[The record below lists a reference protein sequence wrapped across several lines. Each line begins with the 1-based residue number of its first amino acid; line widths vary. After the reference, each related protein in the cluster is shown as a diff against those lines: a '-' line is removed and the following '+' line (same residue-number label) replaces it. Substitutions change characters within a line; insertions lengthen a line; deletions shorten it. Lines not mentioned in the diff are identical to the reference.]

1 MFREINREGDAM
13 SQKTMLALLRANP
26 EGYVSG
32 EQVSEQL
39 GLSRAA
45 VWKAVDALRRKG
57 YDIEA
62 RAGMGY
68 RLVSAPDLVTEEEI
82 RAFLRNDREL
92 HCFAEID
99 STNTYLKKLAM
110 TGAPHGTAAVADCQ
124 TAGRGRMDRV
134 FQSPKGK
141 GIYLSVLLRP
151 ELPPQKLLPVTALC
165 GVGVCRAVER
175 VCGIRPQLKW
185 PNDPVV
191 NGKKLC
197 GILTEM
203 ALEGE
208 TGRLQY
214 LVLGVGLNVAQ
225 TAADFTPDVAAMA
238 TSVNEAAGRQVSRA
252 ALTAAMLEE
261 IDAMYGALC
270 RDDTADYLAEYR
282 TRCVNLGKTVQL
294 IRPNGSRDTVTAE
307 AVDEEFSLVVRY
319 PDGRQET
326 VRTGEVSVRGM
337 YGYVE

>member
-1 MFREINREGDAM
+1 MRFPRPIRDGGIFAPSCQLGRLSGVYKAAAECYTEFREINREGDAM

-68 RLVSAPDLVTEEEI
+68 RLVSAPDLVT
-82 RAFLRNDREL
+82 
-92 HCFAEID
+92 
-99 STNTYLKKLAM
+99 
-110 TGAPHGTAAVADCQ
+110 
-124 TAGRGRMDRV
+124 
-134 FQSPKGK
+134 
-141 GIYLSVLLRP
+141 
-151 ELPPQKLLPVTALC
+151 ALC

-175 VCGIRPQLKW
+175 VCGVRPQLKW

-225 TAADFTPDVAAMA
+225 TASDFTPDVAAMA

>member
-1 MFREINREGDAM
+1 M
-13 SQKTMLALLRANP
+13 SQKTMLALLRSASG
-26 EGYVSG
+26 GYVSG

-57 YDIEA
+57 YEIEA
-62 RAGMGY
+62 RAGVGY

-82 RAFLRNDREL
+82 RAFLGDDPREI
-92 HCFAEID
+92 HCFDEID
-99 STNTYLKKLAM
+99 STNNYLKKLAM
-110 TGAPHGTAAVADCQ
+110 TGAAHGTAAVADSQ

-141 GIYLSVLLRP
+141 GIYLSVLMRP
-151 ELPPQKLLPVTALC
+151 QLPPQKLLPVTALC

-175 VCGIRPQLKW
+175 VCGVQCQLKW

-191 NGKKLC
+191 NNRKLC

-225 TAADFTPDVAAMA
+225 TAEDFTPDVAAIA
-238 TSVNEAAGRQVSRA
+238 TSVNEAAGRTVSRG

-261 IDAMYGALC
+261 IDAMYDALC
-270 RDDTADYLAEYR
+270 RDDTAAYLEEYR
-282 TRCVNLGKTVQL
+282 ARCVNLGKTVQL
-294 IRPNGSRDTVTAE
+294 LRSDGSRETVSAE
-307 AVDEEFSLVVRY
+307 EVDEEFSLVVRH
-319 PDGRQET
+319 PDGRRET
-326 VRTGEVSVRGM
+326 IRSGEVSVRGM

>member
-1 MFREINREGDAM
+1 M
-13 SQKTMLALLRANP
+13 SRKTMLALLRSAGD
-26 EGYVSG
+26 GYVSG

-45 VWKAVDALRRKG
+45 VWKAVDALRKQG

-62 RAGMGY
+62 RAGVGY

-82 RAFLRNDREL
+82 RAHLPQSAAERPI
-92 HCFAEID
+92 HCFDEID

-110 TGAPHGTAAVADCQ
+110 TGGLHGTAAVADRQ
-124 TAGRGRMDRV
+124 TAGRGRMNRE
-134 FQSPKGK
+134 FQSAGGK

-151 ELPPQKLLPVTALC
+151 EVQPEKLLPITALA

-175 VCGIRPQLKW
+175 VCGLHPLLKW
-185 PNDPVV
+185 PNDPVI
-191 NGKKLC
+191 NGRKLC

-214 LVLGVGLNVAQ
+214 LVLGIGLNVAQ

-238 TSVNEAAGRQVSRA
+238 TSVNEAAGRPVSRA
-252 ALTAAMLEE
+252 QLTAAILEE
-261 IDAMYGALC
+261 VDSLYDALC
-270 RDDTADYLAEYR
+270 RGDTADYLAEYR
-282 TRCVNLGKTVQL
+282 ARCVNLGKTVQL
-294 IRPNGSRDTVTAE
+294 IRPDGRRDTVTAE
-307 AVDEEFSLVVRY
+307 AVDEEFSLVVRHG
-319 PDGRQET
+319 DGRQET

>member
-1 MFREINREGDAM
+1 M
-13 SQKTMLALLRANP
+13 SRKTMLALLRAAGD
-26 EGYVSG
+26 GYVSG

-45 VWKAVDALRRKG
+45 VWKAVDALRKQG
-57 YDIEA
+57 YEIEA
-62 RAGMGY
+62 RAGVGY
-68 RLVSAPDLVTEEEI
+68 RLVSAPDLVTEGEI
-82 RAFLRNDREL
+82 RAWLPQDDVRPI
-92 HCFAEID
+92 HCFDEID

-110 TGAPHGTAAVADCQ
+110 TGGAHGTAAVADRQ
-124 TAGRGRMDRV
+124 TAGRGRMNRE
-134 FQSPKGK
+134 FQSPGGK

-151 ELPPQKLLPVTALC
+151 ELQPGKLLCITALA

-175 VCGIRPQLKW
+175 VTGLSPLLKW
-185 PNDPVV
+185 PNDPVI
-191 NGKKLC
+191 NGRKLC

-214 LVLGVGLNVAQ
+214 LVLGIGLNVAQ

-238 TSVNEAAGRQVSRA
+238 TSVNEAAGRTVSRA
-252 ALTAAMLEE
+252 QLTAAILEE
-261 IDAMYGALC
+261 VDALYEALC
-270 RDDTADYLAEYR
+270 REDTAAYLEEYR
-282 TRCVNLGKTVQL
+282 ERCVNLGKTVQL
-294 IRPNGSRDTVTAE
+294 IRPDGRRDTVTAE
-307 AVDEEFSLVVRY
+307 AVDEEFSLVVRHG
-319 PDGRQET
+319 DGRQET